1 MCLAASGTTAEAGY
15 SDFYAT
21 KAATLQGGGQ
31 SKGMAP
37 DECEFMLASV
47 LIGNTVE
54 MDRDIEG
61 PMSKAC
67 HDLKTPPSI
76 SSCDQTPARDGVDQC
91 TSPPGM
97 ATRLGELKY
106 NTVRGYTQTQISPQI
121 SGQPGWIMNPDCPRS
136 RVWIVYE
143 NGRACASQSVTL
155 VRICMAGY
163 LDILSLWYCNTMH
176 SALTI
181 V

>member
-54 MDRDIEG
+54 MDRDRDING

-155 VRICMAGY
+155 VRMAGY